1 MTENDDIQ
9 EPVVEATPRIAHQV
23 QRAIA
28 ILEQD
33 PRTAE
38 LAGMI
43 PMLAARAGGDP
54 SSLNWGELGEVFQAV
69 YDAWGQAEVEVSQEL
84 FRAASTAAGGAAPT
98 RTVV

>member
-1 MTENDDIQ
+1 MTES
-9 EPVVEATPRIAHQV
+9 EVVIPEATPRTAHQV

-33 PRTAE
+33 PRTQE
-38 LAGMI
+38 LAQMI
-43 PMLAARAGGDP
+43 PMLVAQSGGDP
-54 SSLNWGELGEVFQAV
+54 DDLKWGELAEVFQAV